1 MLNGQLLI
9 DFHVHLPQYAERTN
23 SALEWFRSHC
33 PSPEVYDAVSQTCA
47 DPANFT
53 AMLERKGVDY
63 AVLLA
68 EMTPS
73 VSGIVSNETIAAFC
87 RSSDKLIP
95 FCTFDPHRGGDLA
108 AELHRLA
115 GMGFRGVKLYPTY
128 NYFYP
133 NDAALYPL
141 YGAAQELGM
150 PVMYH
155 TGLSVFQNSRIKY
168 GNPIFLDD
176 VAVDF
181 PDLTLVMSHGGR
193 GPWYDEAMT
202 MLRIHKNAYIDI
214 TGLPPKKLLQYFPD
228 LPRFADKFLFGT
240 DWPSVDMRRN
250 AEAVAALPLPPEAI
264 RGILGETAKKL
275 LHL

>member
-23 SALEWFRSHC
+23 SALEWFRSLC

-73 VSGIVSNETIAAFC
+73 VSGVVSNETIAAFC
-87 RSSDKLIP
+87 AQSGRLIP

-133 NDAALYPL
+133 KDRK
-141 YGAAQELGM
+141 
-150 PVMYH
+150 
-155 TGLSVFQNSRIKY
+155 SV
-168 GNPIFLDD
+168 
-176 VAVDF
+176 V
-181 PDLTLVMSHGGR
+181 
-193 GPWYDEAMT
+193 
-202 MLRIHKNAYIDI
+202 
-214 TGLPPKKLLQYFPD
+214 
-228 LPRFADKFLFGT
+228 
-240 DWPSVDMRRN
+240 
-250 AEAVAALPLPPEAI
+250 
-264 RGILGETAKKL
+264 
-275 LHL
+275 

>member
-23 SALEWFRSHC
+23 SALEWFRSLC

-73 VSGIVSNETIAAFC
+73 VSGVVSNETI
-87 RSSDKLIP
+87 
-95 FCTFDPHRGGDLA
+95 
-108 AELHRLA
+108 
-115 GMGFRGVKLYPTY
+115 
-128 NYFYP
+128 
-133 NDAALYPL
+133 
-141 YGAAQELGM
+141 
-150 PVMYH
+150 
-155 TGLSVFQNSRIKY
+155 
-168 GNPIFLDD
+168 
-176 VAVDF
+176 
-181 PDLTLVMSHGGR
+181 
-193 GPWYDEAMT
+193 
-202 MLRIHKNAYIDI
+202 
-214 TGLPPKKLLQYFPD
+214 
-228 LPRFADKFLFGT
+228 
-240 DWPSVDMRRN
+240 
-250 AEAVAALPLPPEAI
+250 AALPLPPEAI

>member
-23 SALEWFRSHC
+23 SALEWFRSLC

-73 VSGIVSNETIAAFC
+73 VSGVVSNETIAAFC
-87 RSSDKLIP
+87 AQSGRLIP

-202 MLRIHKNAYIDI
+202 MLRVHKNAYIDI
-214 TGLPPKKLLQYFPD
+214 TGLPPRKLLQYFPD

>member
-23 SALEWFRSHC
+23 SALEWFRSLC

-73 VSGIVSNETIAAFC
+73 VSGVVSNETIAAFC
-87 RSSDKLIP
+87 AQSGRLIP

-193 GPWYDEAMT
+193 GRGMT
-202 MLRIHKNAYIDI
+202 R
-214 TGLPPKKLLQYFPD
+214 P
-228 LPRFADKFLFGT
+228 
-240 DWPSVDMRRN
+240 
-250 AEAVAALPLPPEAI
+250 
-264 RGILGETAKKL
+264 
-275 LHL
+275 

>member
-23 SALEWFRSHC
+23 SALEWFRSLC

-73 VSGIVSNETIAAFC
+73 VSGVVSNETIAAFC
-87 RSSDKLIP
+87 AQSGRLIP

-141 YGAAQELGM
+141 YGAAQELEM

-193 GPWYDEAMT
+193 GRRVSLRGHPRRAGHPRTGQGHERGAPWPRRRTRRLRAGERLLHRGGHPRLFRRT
-202 MLRIHKNAYIDI
+202 VIHMLR
-214 TGLPPKKLLQYFPD
+214 
-228 LPRFADKFLFGT
+228 
-240 DWPSVDMRRN
+240 
-250 AEAVAALPLPPEAI
+250 AA
-264 RGILGETAKKL
+264 K
-275 LHL
+275 